1 MVPFED
7 LHKQWT
13 KYRKRLEREIR
24 VLVVDDDP
32 VIRKELDALLYRARI
47 SSRTVQSA
55 DRVLDL
61 VRRDHYS
68 LVLIAD
74 HFPQMKNL
82 ELVQQLKAAYP
93 SVDIVVSSWD
103 PPMDLINKAFHYELP
118 DVIEKPLLEPEE
130 AAQRLKAAVVRN
142 VDRRMRT
149 YALQQLRELLK
160 QFDADLQQRT
170 TAQLEQRLTGLKRW
184 MGSFNLVLV
193 VEEQDSDLRYLSE
206 NLLVS
211 GFRVETADHLE
222 DALRRLSD
230 SSPGEDS
237 VQLVIFG
244 APKDGLQLQRLLSS
258 ISKADP
264 LVDLMLVTKNP
275 DPVEGIEALQERIAG
290 YVPWPPESPEHQ
302 VPQVQQI
309 FNRGRAERLMDNL
322 LAALFWE
329 TQSVTSSSPSENF
342 EAFRELV
349 AMRRVPMGSASQVDS
364 ASQDAAADASE
375 AMEYLEQVL
384 DHILHPGEEPLTQE
398 PGDDEASEEPEEEEG
413 QERRAFLRVV
423 ENQFVRFR
431 SQAAPTS
438 KVAYLGD
445 LSEGGVFIRTGE
457 LLPQGKLLEVDV
469 NVEHERQG
477 YLVRCKG
484 EVAWV
489 AKTKKQ
495 SFLGP
500 GFGVKFIDPPGDVMI
515 LLQRVVQTHSDDE

>member
-1 MVPFED
+1 VVVPFED
-7 LHKQWT
+7 LQQQWT
-13 KYRKRLEREIR
+13 KHRKRLEREIR

-61 VRRDHYS
+61 IQRDHYS

-74 HFPQMKNL
+74 HFPQMKGL

-93 SVDIVVSSWD
+93 AVDVVVSSWD
-103 PPMDLINKAFHYELP
+103 PPMDLIDEAFHYQLP

-130 AAQRLKAAVVRN
+130 VAQRLKAAVVRN

-160 QFDADLQQRT
+160 QFDDELRQRC

-184 MGSFNLVLV
+184 MGAFNQVLV
-193 VEEQDSDLRYLSE
+193 VEEQDADLRYLSE

-211 GFRVETADHLE
+211 GFRVETADSME
-222 DALRRLSD
+222 DALRRLDGSA
-230 SSPGEDS
+230 PGADS
-237 VQLVIFG
+237 VQLVILS
-244 APKDGLQLQRLLSS
+244 APKDGLQLPRLQAA
-258 ISKADP
+258 INQTDP
-264 LVDLMLVTKNP
+264 LVDLMLVTKQP

-290 YVPWPPESPEHQ
+290 YVPWPPETPERQ

-309 FNRGRAERLMDNL
+309 FNRNRAERLMDNL

-329 TQSVTSSSPSENF
+329 TQSVTTSSPGENF
-342 EAFRELV
+342 DAFRELV
-349 AMRRVPMGSASQVDS
+349 AMRRVPMGSASRETGG
-364 ASQDAAADASE
+364 DASE
-375 AMEYLEQVL
+375 AVDYLEQVL
-384 DHILHPGEEPLTQE
+384 DHILHPDDEPLSQDAV
-398 PGDDEASEEPEEEEG
+398 DDEGAEQPPEEEG
-413 QERRAFLRVV
+413 QERRAFVRVM

-431 SQAAPTS
+431 LLGAPTS

-445 LSEGGVFIRTGE
+445 LSEGGIFVRTRE
-457 LLPQGKLLEVDV
+457 LLPQGQQLEVDV

-484 EVAWV
+484 VVAWV

-515 LLQRVVQTHSDDE
+515 LLQRVVQMHSEGE